1 MFFIIIPTQEDN
13 QEIGFLPPSFSVVFI
28 YLHLLPFLFHSPAL
42 IFPVSS
48 SALPISPSALPVS
61 STFIFCPS
69 CFIPSSSSTF
79 IFCPSWFSPDFL
91 FHSPALIF
99 RRLHLPSSSA
109 LHFPASNPAF
119 TCPRPLMPS
128 FHHLLSTTF
137 FLVASTSRCPTSS
150 HHPFSFPIF
159 CAHRPYQEWFFWRH
173 RPPRIGG
180 RNCERREGEI
190 H

>member
-1 MFFIIIPTQEDN
+1 MIIVDHVLYYNPNSGRQPGN
-13 QEIGFLPPSFSVVFI
+13 WF
-28 YLHLLPFLFHSPAL
+28 SPAL
-42 IFPVSS
+42 IFRRLHL
-48 SALPISPSALPVS
+48 SASSALPVS
-61 STFIFCPS
+61 FSRPHFSCFIFCPSYFTFCPS

-79 IFCPSWFSPDFL
+79 IVCPSWFSPDFL

-137 FLVASTSRCPTSS
+137 FLVASISRCPTSS